1 MAHSD
6 AIRISGWKN
15 VDWPTRGK
23 CGGKYTAGAARLF
36 FVGLDLRREMRPSA
50 PRVVEI
56 AASKLDFDAVCDRIQ
71 DETSTSLWMALRIL
85 SRRQLKRQV
94 AEGDVLRSYEVELSP

>member
-15 VDWPTRGK
+15 VDWPTRRK
-23 CGGKYTAGAARLF
+23 CGGKYTAGAARVF

-56 AASKLDFDAVCDRIQ
+56 AASKLDFEVQFATEFKMKRRARVCGWRF
-71 DETSTSLWMALRIL
+71 AF
-85 SRRQLKRQV
+85 SR
-94 AEGDVLRSYEVELSP
+94 DDS